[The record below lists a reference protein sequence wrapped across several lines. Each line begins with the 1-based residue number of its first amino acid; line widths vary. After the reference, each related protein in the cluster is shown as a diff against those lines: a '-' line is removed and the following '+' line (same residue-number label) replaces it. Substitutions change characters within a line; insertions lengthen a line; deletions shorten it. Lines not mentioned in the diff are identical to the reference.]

1 MGCLIDGHFKRN
13 SKVTFVEV
21 IVSGGNGDIVSP
33 RRCYLGVRGITVR
46 RVAVAEITGR
56 VCCRIG
62 RVGYV
67 FKMSIIPR

>member
-1 MGCLIDGHFKRN
+1 MLYGHCKWN
-13 SKVTFVEV
+13 SKVTFVKV
-21 IVSGGNGDIVSP
+21 IVSGGNGYVVGS
-33 RRCYLGVRGITVR
+33 RGYYLDVGWITVR
-46 RVAVAEITGR
+46 RVAVTEITGR